1 MKLTSHI
8 TLLAL
13 LGASLTLTN
22 SQAQGRRNAGGPPQ
36 SAPAES
42 ADRSKVMAEHLASVY
57 ATLRLQDTDHDAKLS
72 DAEQAVL
79 AKGIA
84 DGTIRPDRQG
94 RPLPENVSAEH
105 AAKIAARM
113 AEVYAKVTVYD
124 TDRDGKLSDT
134 EQAALAKAAAS
145 GSLDLHPGGP
155 GPGNGHGRG
164 PRGPRGD
171 GNGPDSAEKE
181 AMHQKLLETYDTNK
195 DGKLDESE
203 REVIQAD
210 VKAGKL
216 ELPGRPGRGGR
227 GPGGGG
233 PRGPRN

>member
-1 MKLTSHI
+1 MKLTSRI
-8 TLLAL
+8 ALLAL
-13 LGASLTLTN
+13 LGASLSLSN
-22 SQAQGRRNAGGPPQ
+22 SQAQGRRNAGGPPHPSENQ
-36 SAPAES
+36 P
-42 ADRSKVMAEHLASVY
+42 ADRSQAMAEHLATVY
-57 ATLRLQDTDHDAKLS
+57 ATIRLHDTDHDAKLNE
-72 DAEQAVL
+72 AEQAAL

-84 DGTIRPDRQG
+84 DGTVRPDRQG
-94 RPLPENVSAEH
+94 RPLPENVSAEQ
-105 AAKIAARM
+105 AARIAARM
-113 AEVYAKVTVYD
+113 AEVYSKVTVYD

-134 EQAALAKAAAS
+134 EQASLAKAAAD
-145 GSLDLHPGGP
+145 GKLDLPPGGP
-155 GPGNGHGRG
+155 GHGRG

-171 GNGPDSAEKE
+171 GNGPDSAERE

-195 DGKLDESE
+195 NGKLDEAE

-233 PRGPRN
+233 GGPRGPRN